1 MLWLLLRS
9 RKNNAKGGVVMKIRW
24 LGHSSFL
31 ITAADGTR
39 IITDPY
45 GVYPDLNYAQIEETA
60 DIMVVTHKHGDHY
73 GAKVRGNPKMVTG
86 AGIKKVGNIE
96 FRGVETFHDTSR
108 GSQRGSNTVF
118 CFAVDGVRLCHL
130 GDLGHSLSASDVA
143 AVGPVDVLMIP
154 VGGFY
159 TIDAATA
166 SKVCDQ
172 MKPKVIIPMHYRND
186 KCAFPIT
193 GVEDFLKGKTN
204 VKRLNTSDL
213 ELKVGQLP
221 ETTEIVVLRHAL

>member
-1 MLWLLLRS
+1 
-9 RKNNAKGGVVMKIRW
+9 MKIRW

-45 GVYPDLNYAQIEETA
+45 GVYPDLHYAPIEETA
-60 DIMVVTHKHGDHY
+60 DIMILSHKHGDHF
-73 GAKVRGNPKMVTG
+73 GGKVKGNPKMITG
-86 AGIKKVGNIE
+86 GGNKKAGNIE
-96 FRGVETFHDTSR
+96 FKGVGTYHDTSR
-108 GSQRGSNTVF
+108 GSQRGENTVF
-118 CFAVDGVRLCHL
+118 CFAVDGVKLCHM
-130 GDLGHSLSASDVA
+130 GDLGHQLSGPEVA
-143 AVGPVDVLMIP
+143 EIGQVDVLMIP
-154 VGGFY
+154 VGGFF

-172 MKPKVIIPMHYRND
+172 IKPKMIIPMHYRND

-193 GVEDFLKGKTN
+193 GVEDFLKGKAN

-213 ELKVGQLP
+213 ELKAGQLP
-221 ETTEIVVLRHAL
+221 QTTEIVMLKHAL

>member
-1 MLWLLLRS
+1 
-9 RKNNAKGGVVMKIRW
+9 MKIRW

-45 GVYPDLNYAQIEETA
+45 GVYPDLHYAPIEETA
-60 DIMVVTHKHGDHY
+60 DIIVLSHKHGDHF
-73 GAKVRGNPKMVTG
+73 GGKVKGNPKMITG
-86 AGIKKVGNIE
+86 AGNKKVGNIE
-96 FRGVETFHDTSR
+96 FKGVETYHDTSK
-108 GSQRGSNTVF
+108 GSQRGANTVF
-118 CFAVDGVRLCHL
+118 CFPVDGIRLCHM
-130 GDLGHSLSASDVA
+130 GDLGHHLS
-143 AVGPVDVLMIP
+143 GPEIAEIGQVDVLMIP

-172 MKPKVIIPMHYRND
+172 IKPKVIIPMHYRND
-186 KCAFPIT
+186 KCAFSIT
-193 GVEDFLKGKTN
+193 GVEDFLKGKAN

-213 ELKVGQLP
+213 ELKAGQLP
-221 ETTEIVVLRHAL
+221 QATEIVVLKHAL